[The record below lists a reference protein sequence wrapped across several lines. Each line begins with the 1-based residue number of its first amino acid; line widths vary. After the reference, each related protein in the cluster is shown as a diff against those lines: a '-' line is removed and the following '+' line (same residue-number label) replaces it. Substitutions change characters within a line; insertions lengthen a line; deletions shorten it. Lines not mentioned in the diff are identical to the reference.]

1 MLPFSTLWAGQ
12 TVSAIGSSLTAF
24 ALGVWVYQK
33 SGSVTQFALIYLLAP
48 LPSPARRTGR
58 VLAVIAIALVAV
70 GRVALRAHWPSDA
83 IAGVALGLMLASAA
97 QLIAGAP
104 GFGRSAL
111 RPIASEPTR
120 PPP

>member
-1 MLPFSTLWAGQ
+1 M
-12 TVSAIGSSLTAF
+12 AIGRPRPEDISMGFPSGHATAAGAF
-24 ALGVWVYQK
+24 FG
-33 SGSVTQFALIYLLAP
+33 ALIYLLAP